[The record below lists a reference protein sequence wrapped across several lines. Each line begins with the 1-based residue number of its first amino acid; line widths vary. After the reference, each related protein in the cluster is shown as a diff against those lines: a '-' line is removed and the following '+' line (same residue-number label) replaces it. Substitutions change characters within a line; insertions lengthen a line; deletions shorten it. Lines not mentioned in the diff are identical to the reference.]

1 MSPTPRLLDGRYE
14 VGDLIGRGG
23 MAEVHVGFDTRLGRQ
38 VAIKLLRSDLARDQ
52 TFINRFRREAQS
64 AAGLNHASIVAVYDH
79 GEDHLTEP
87 GGGVVDLPYIVM
99 EYVDGKTLREIL
111 TERGPM
117 EPREAAR
124 VTEGVLDALA
134 YSHRHGIVHRDIKP
148 ANVMIAK
155 DGSVKVMDFGIA
167 RAIADTAAT
176 MTQTQAVLGTAQ
188 YLSPE
193 QAQGQQVDAR
203 SDLYSTGCLLFELLT
218 GRPPFTGDSPVSIA
232 YQHVGESAVRPSAI
246 RPGIPPAMDDIVA
259 HALVKNRDGRYQSA
273 EEFRTDLMAFR
284 LDRPISR
291 AAQGAAGAAGVAAAG
306 AAAAGVAAAAGGPP
320 TAALSSVDQPT
331 QIYTSQT
338 SPAYAA
344 SRPPVGTD
352 SFPAVGT
359 PQEPEPEK
367 KRTTAYVLLT
377 VAVIAIL
384 ALIGWGL
391 SNALS
396 SPSTAKQVSVPKLV
410 DKSKTDAEALLKNLN
425 LRWQENLVPS
435 QKDKDTVVQQSQPE
449 GSMVPENTIIVLDIS
464 NGPNGVPVPDV
475 SDLSVDAA
483 TRELEAAGLKVAA
496 QQRSKDD
503 SKFDKGRVDSTD
515 PAAGVTAAEGD
526 SITLIVSSGMVT
538 VPNLV
543 GKSSD
548 AAAKAL
554 TDAGLTVGD
563 QQTTES
569 TQKAGT
575 VVRQDPT
582 GGLLERG
589 SPVNLW
595 IAIPAQQTSSPPPT
609 SPPATS
615 GGPSSPP
622 TTP

>member
-167 RAIADTAAT
+167 RAIADSAAT

-320 TAALSSVDQPT
+320 TAAFFNDT
-331 QIYTSQT
+331 ATTEIYTSQT

>member
-167 RAIADTAAT
+167 RAIADSAAT

-320 TAALSSVDQPT
+320 TAAFSNDAAPT
-331 QIYTSQT
+331 EIYTSQT